1 MHFAEKL
8 RPGVV
13 VDEVLRDVSHH
24 HDEIRGRARYVEGVA
39 VDPLHGVAAGTRA
52 GDVEHRLSR
61 VNPCDVAATTAEI
74 DGERSRAATDVDD
87 GARADLSARVK

>member
-8 RPGVV
+8 RPGIV

-24 HDEIRGRARYVEGVA
+24 HDEIRGRARHVERVA
-39 VDPLHGVAAGTRA
+39 VDPFDGVGAGPRA

-61 VNPCDVAATTAEI
+61 VNADDVAA
-74 DGERSRAATDVDD
+74 AT
-87 GARADLSARVK
+87 G